1 MRLHPFTSTFLVY
14 VLPFSKFAWN
24 SISTSISENSKPRS
38 IFLLFIC
45 RGWIE
50 REKKLF
56 RKICSRLQNNQKT
69 THSWLIS
76 GEPAEKSMVSGSNL
90 TILAM
95 ILGGCRQQRASG
107 LGRGTPLRSAVVA
120 AERRWRA
127 GGRWLF
133 DVRRLPP
140 LRHRCRPHGGA
151 APRGWDDGELSA

>member
-14 VLPFSKFAWN
+14 VLPFSKFAWD
-24 SISTSISENSKPRS
+24 SISISISENSKPRS

-95 ILGGCRQQRASG
+95 ISGGCRQHCVILS
-107 LGRGTPLRSAVVA
+107 
-120 AERRWRA
+120 
-127 GGRWLF
+127 LF
-133 DVRRLPP
+133 DNLSGIHIVVIIFQVEKQKNCVRICSKIVF
-140 LRHRCRPHGGA
+140 H
-151 APRGWDDGELSA
+151 